1 MSMPVVS
8 FSTQRRP
15 SRLSHSDCADAASMP
30 PKYIAPSAKRA
41 ATVRRFYYDSHDA
54 LRGHL
59 NDFITAYNFARRL
72 KTLKGLT
79 PYEFICKCWTK
90 EPDRF
95 NLDPIHQC
103 RD

>member
-1 MSMPVVS
+1 
-8 FSTQRRP
+8 
-15 SRLSHSDCADAASMP
+15 MP

-95 NLDPIHQC
+95 NLDPIHQMPGLNT
-103 RD
+103 